1 MVTINGESKDA
12 AGNDL
17 KDYLESMGFD
27 LMKIVVEKNL
37 EIIPREELGK
47 HVIKDGDTIEVLR
60 FVGGG

>member
-17 KDYLESMGFD
+17 KNYLESMGFD

>member
-60 FVGGG
+60 FV